1 MASVLVTPW
10 LFNLG
15 HAPLFGMFAA
25 LLGLAS
31 RRARCRAGG
40 AGWWAVPD
48 RRRAAFVTAALVA
61 VGYGVLLE
69 WVQSGIP
76 GRSADSLDIVMDAIG
91 ALGVPW
97 GLSSGWL
104 FGRRT
109 WIVFVMAG
117 ALSAW
122 TTWGR
127 R

>member
-1 MASVLVTPW
+1 
-10 LFNLG
+10 
-15 HAPLFGMFAA
+15 
-25 LLGLAS
+25 
-31 RRARCRAGG
+31 
-40 AGWWAVPD
+40 
-48 RRRAAFVTAALVA
+48 

-76 GRSADSLDIVMDAIG
+76 GRSADSLDVVMDAIG

-109 WIVFVMAG
+109 WVVFALAA